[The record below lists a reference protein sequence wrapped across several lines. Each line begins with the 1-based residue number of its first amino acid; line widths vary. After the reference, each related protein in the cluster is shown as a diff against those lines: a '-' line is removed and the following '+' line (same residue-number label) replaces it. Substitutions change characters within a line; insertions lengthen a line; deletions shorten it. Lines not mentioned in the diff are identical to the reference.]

1 MSGHSRSASV
11 KLREQSVQVKAG
23 CLARAG
29 FALALV
35 AVAVV
40 PATAQS
46 EFPFD
51 RDLVLDA
58 RPMRG
63 SKRVPVLAV
72 GADGQAQIDLWCKRG
87 KGQATIVA
95 GTITIALG
103 AMNDEPCSPERAQA
117 DEDMIAAL
125 SQATHWSVRGD
136 VVTLTGA
143 KPLRFRAAA
152 H

>member
-1 MSGHSRSASV
+1 VRVS
-11 KLREQSVQVKAG
+11 KLGRLVNI
-23 CLARAG
+23 G
-29 FALALV
+29 FAMVLASMAATS
-35 AVAVV
+35 AV
-40 PATAQS
+40 AQS

-51 RDLVLDA
+51 RDLVLEA

-72 GADGQAQIDLWCKRG
+72 SADGHAQIDLWCKRG
-87 KGQATIVA
+87 KGQATIA
-95 GTITIALG
+95 ADTITIAIG

-125 SQATHWSVRGD
+125 SQATTWSQRGD

-143 KPLRFRAAA
+143 KPLRFRAATN
-152 H
+152 

>member
-1 MSGHSRSASV
+1 M
-11 KLREQSVQVKAG
+11 
-23 CLARAG
+23 G
-29 FALALV
+29 FV
-35 AVAVV
+35 AVLACLLAASAV
-40 PATAQS
+40 AQN
-46 EFPFD
+46 EFPYD

-87 KGQATIVA
+87 RGQATIA
-95 GTITIALG
+95 ADTITIAIG
-103 AMNDEPCSPERAQA
+103 AMNDESCSPERAQA

-125 SQATHWSVRGD
+125 SQVTNWSQRGD

-143 KPLRFRAAA
+143 KPLRFRAATN
-152 H
+152 